1 MKLPQFLLELIS
13 RFATKNPVFFKWIQ
27 TFSGAIAI
35 VAFLPDLFA
44 YLEIASPSWL
54 EVLHNKVVK
63 IGSLTA
69 IIMAQL
75 PNETKKEEP
84 KA

>member
-1 MKLPQFLLELIS
+1 MKVPQFLLELIS

-27 TFSGAIAI
+27 LLSGIVAI
-35 VAFLPDLFA
+35 VAFLPDLFT

-54 EVLHNKVVK
+54 ESLHSTALK
-63 IGSLTA
+63 IGALTA
-69 IIMAQL
+69 IVMAQL